1 MKNIEKRSGDKGS
14 LMLTFE
20 EREERK
26 RGQRVTSL
34 DQENVRQTGQPRD
47 LSGQHGGNSQ

>member
-1 MKNIEKRSGDKGS
+1 MKNIEKRSGDKSS

-34 DQENVRQTGQPRD
+34 DQENVRQTGHRSD
-47 LSGQHGGNSQ
+47 LNWQHGGNRQ